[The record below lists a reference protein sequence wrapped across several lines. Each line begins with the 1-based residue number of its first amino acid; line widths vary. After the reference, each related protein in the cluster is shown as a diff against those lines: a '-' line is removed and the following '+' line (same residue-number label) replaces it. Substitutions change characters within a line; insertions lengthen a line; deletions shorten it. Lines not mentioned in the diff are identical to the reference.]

1 MTAWG
6 FVFLA
11 YGIVSTVVVVYLCL
25 LKRRLAKAHTEWAKL
40 QSFEESEKNA
50 KR

>member
-1 MTAWG
+1 MGAWG

-11 YGIVSTVVVVYLCL
+11 YGIVSAALVVYLYV
-25 LKRRLAKAHTEWAKL
+25 LKRRLAKAHTELAKL
-40 QSFEESEKNA
+40 RSLEESEKDA